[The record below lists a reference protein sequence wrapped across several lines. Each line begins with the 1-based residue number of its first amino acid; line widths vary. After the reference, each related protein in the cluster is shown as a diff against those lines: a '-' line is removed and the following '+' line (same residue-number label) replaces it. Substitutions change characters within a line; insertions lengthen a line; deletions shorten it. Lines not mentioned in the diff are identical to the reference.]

1 MPDLP
6 ALSVADVRNWT
17 NDRYYER
24 GEGYFREDRIQRP
37 RREGRTLKA
46 LCRGSRPNPYRVE
59 VTLDADGIVAGSC
72 SCPIGDGGRCKHA
85 VALLLTWV
93 EQPDAFEAA
102 APLADRLREQSKAE
116 LIEIIQRLVEREPSL
131 ESTVDLALRR
141 PESDRA
147 VDLRSYA
154 EEAFE
159 VGGLDPYD
167 YGYGRE
173 VAEALDPLLER
184 GEEQVDTGHWDA
196 AGTLYATVAE
206 VVCDR
211 YDDVHDEEGDLIAVV
226 HACAEGLG
234 TLLARVDDPDLRSR
248 ALEALLDIY
257 LWNAESGGYGAG
269 TAAASALREHTTA
282 EERRLAADVLRGH
295 LPPPPDAPSEPS
307 GVYGRPSGDSY
318 WDHDRWTRR
327 ALGDLLLD
335 LERDRLA
342 PEDYLALCR
351 RTGHWAECT
360 DRLLELG
367 RFDEAAD
374 AAAHLPAHQLGPL
387 LDRFVEQGAP
397 ETARAIVEAR
407 LDDADGAAPAL
418 RHWLYEHALS
428 TGRYDDALRVARRRF
443 RNRPSIETYEQ
454 VRRAA
459 EPLGRWDDV
468 RTALLEHLRHDRR
481 PNLRVQIHL
490 HEDDPGPALAL
501 VEPFAGADRTWA
513 FGTSF
518 LSSVADA
525 VAASHPEAAIALY
538 EEAARRLVDQRG
550 RSNYAEAASL
560 LRQAEA
566 LYDEMDEQDLWQAF
580 IDTLYEEE
588 LHRLPAAQDEF
599 EKADLL

>member
-6 ALSVADVRNWT
+6 ALSVAAVRRWT

-24 GEGYFREDRIQRP
+24 GEGYFQENRIQRP

-46 LCRGSRPNPYRVE
+46 LCRGSRPTPYRVE
-59 VTLDADGIVAGSC
+59 VTLDAEGIAAGSC

-93 EQPDAFEAA
+93 EQPESFEAA
-102 APLADRLREQSKAE
+102 EPLGDRLRAQSKAE
-116 LIEIIQRLVEREPSL
+116 LIAIIDRLLEREPSL
-131 ESTVDLALRR
+131 ESTVELALRR

-184 GEEQVDTGHWDA
+184 GEEQVAAGHWDA
-196 AGTLYATVAE
+196 AGTLYRTVAE

-211 YDDVHDEEGDLIAVV
+211 FDEIHDEEGNLIAVV

-234 TLLARVDDPDLRSR
+234 TLLARVDDQNLRSP

-282 EERRLAADVLRGH
+282 EERRTAAEVLRDH
-295 LPPPPDAPSEPS
+295 LPPPSDAPSEPP
-307 GVYGRPSGDSY
+307 VLFGRPSGGSY

-327 ALGDLLLD
+327 VLGDLLLD
-335 LERDRLA
+335 LERDRLDT
-342 PEDYLALCR
+342 EDYLALCR
-351 RTGHWAECT
+351 RTGHWAECA
-360 DRLLELG
+360 DRLLELE

-374 AAAHLPAHQLGPL
+374 AAAPLPGHKLEPL
-387 LDRFVEQGAP
+387 LDRFVERGAP
-397 ETARAIVEAR
+397 ETARAVVEAR
-407 LDDADGAAPAL
+407 LDDADGAAPSL
-418 RHWLYEHALS
+418 RQWLYKHDLS
-428 TGRYDDALRVARRRF
+428 TGNYDDALEVARRGF
-443 RNRPSIETYEQ
+443 RNRPSLETYEQ

-459 EPLGRWDDV
+459 EPIGQWGTV
-468 RTALLEHLRHDRR
+468 REELLEHLRDARR

-490 HEDDPGPALAL
+490 HEDDPASALDL
-501 VEPFAGADRTWA
+501 VEPFAGEDRTWA
-513 FGTSF
+513 FGVSF
-518 LSSVADA
+518 LASVADA
-525 VAASHPEAAIALY
+525 VADAHPDAATALY

-550 RSNYAEAASL
+550 RSNYADAAAL
-560 LRQAEA
+560 LRRAEG
-566 LYDEMDEQDLWQAF
+566 LYDEMDERDLWEAF